1 MTERRSGKLSLLGLP
16 TETLTAIFLRL
27 GYIDLYTLR
36 NTCLL
41 FRTIIEQSN
50 FDRVMLRQQYDP
62 SLIEDIV
69 NQHIRRSALY
79 PVPGTVGAQSNRTP
93 PSAFDVK
100 LHPVLQSFG
109 WAMCVEDYT
118 IVYNWPLRNDM
129 ETIWEKENATTPP
142 LRELHLRAGIYRF
155 HLHTEDDRHCIQ
167 VHHVLDCLRKAV
179 IETAGEDFEL
189 VRTLG
194 CRGAKDNDVWWFLRA
209 VEDDI
214 TGETRIEYHLVFTEA
229 YDENDP
235 FSSIQPT
242 AGVPQR
248 HNPINVLIPAAS
260 YQRHTSQ
267 RSMFS

>member
-194 CRGAKDNDVWWFLRA
+194 CREPKTTTSG
-209 VEDDI
+209 
-214 TGETRIEYHLVFTEA
+214 G
-229 YDENDP
+229 
-235 FSSIQPT
+235 SSEPS
-242 AGVPQR
+242 R
-248 HNPINVLIPAAS
+248 M
-260 YQRHTSQ
+260 TSQ
-267 RSMFS
+267 ARPGSSTTSSSRKLTMRTTHSRQYSRQRVCLSAITPSMC